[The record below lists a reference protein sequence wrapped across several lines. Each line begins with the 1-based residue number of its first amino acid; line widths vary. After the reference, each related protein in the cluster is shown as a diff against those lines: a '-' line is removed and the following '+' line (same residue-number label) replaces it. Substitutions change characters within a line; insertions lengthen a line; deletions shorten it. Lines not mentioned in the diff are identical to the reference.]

1 MPYIT
6 RTRRANLDPD
16 IKALAGRISGKAQ
29 LNYAITKLVHLY
41 VDAGIV
47 NYDAFSDVEGTLQCV
62 SKEFYRTVVAPYEDK
77 KRKENGSIS
86 SLDAVTVEDSTPV
99 LIFDP
104 DCVNP
109 PIPTETKE
117 YTGGEWAGICLKD
130 DGDLSNE

>member
-77 KRKENGSIS
+77 KRKENGSVS
-86 SLDAVTVEDSTPV
+86 SLDAVKLPPV
-99 LIFDP
+99 NVPSIFDP

-109 PIPTETKE
+109 PGSVKTTITIHKHKE
-117 YTGGEWAGICLKD
+117 GKWVD
-130 DGDLSNE
+130 MSGDLSNE